1 MKKIIPLITV
11 LCILMMSCNSGNS
24 GVAEVPSNFDADY
37 LFANAKQ
44 LEKLV
49 DLQDIAQLT
58 DIKPDDISAYQE
70 NFDDNAATQF
80 LLFSWENGENI
91 EAGDQKIAARSS
103 IGFGRL
109 EKIAATDFILKYQQK
124 TAEAVKKEIET
135 ITKDESIDPD
145 VAIWN
150 AKELVKQAKTQSFE
164 KLENVGDAAY
174 WESPT
179 NVLHVLVKDLAF
191 TVSANYGNDEAK
203 NKEKAIELAQLI
215 FKIDRTKAN

>member
-1 MKKIIPLITV
+1 MRNIITVMAV
-11 LCILMMSCNSGNS
+11 LCILVMSCTSGSKN
-24 GVAEVPSNFDADY
+24 AEMPSNFNADH

-135 ITKDESIDPD
+135 ITKE
-145 VAIWN
+145 
-150 AKELVKQAKTQSFE
+150 E
-164 KLENVGDAAY
+164 
-174 WESPT
+174 
-179 NVLHVLVKDLAF
+179 
-191 TVSANYGNDEAK
+191 
-203 NKEKAIELAQLI
+203 
-215 FKIDRTKAN
+215 